1 MSKLKMELQQP
12 IKEPR
17 TIKVRTVII
26 AIVIVFAL
34 FASFV
39 AGWTY
44 RSADQARVQS
54 EATALVQ
61 KLKSQK

>member
-1 MSKLKMELQQP
+1 MKKQEEAKQ
-12 IKEPR
+12 PR
-17 TIKVRTVII
+17 TIKVRTVVIAI
-26 AIVIVFAL
+26 AIVTAL

-39 AGWTY
+39 AGWTS